1 MQNNKKGNVN
11 MLLPLIIG
19 LVVAGLIV
27 GFGAQIM
34 TSIQST
40 FTSGSFGYN
49 ATVQGLTGVT
59 YLADQFPNVGT
70 VAAAVIIIGL
80 LVGGF
85 AAYAGRGR

>member
-1 MQNNKKGNVN
+1 MQNNKKGSVN

-27 GFGAQIM
+27 GFGAQIIA
-34 TSIQST
+34 SVQST
-40 FTSGSFGYN
+40 LTSGTFGYN
-49 ATVQGLTGVT
+49 ATVKGLSGVES
-59 YLADQFPNVGT
+59 LSDQFPNVGT

-85 AAYAGRGR
+85 AAYGQRR